1 MSTTVNAPAQDR
13 DEDLNSLDIKRS
25 QQMDLFTQFDLPS
38 GRKRDYSN
46 TVDIYDAIP
55 KYVWGKTREHEDL
68 KSASITR
75 HCTIRGERIT
85 VKLKP
90 ALIDKGDRTVLIYPG
105 QREELV
111 EDALRK
117 IAVNGQGIYVNDK
130 AGVSFTLYELMKEL
144 ERMGHTYS
152 LAEIKEALFVC
163 RGSIIECYSEDGESV
178 INSSLFGLLGLTTRK
193 DLQKDRKGAKCYVQF
208 NPLVNES
215 IMNLTFRQYN
225 YQVGMDIRSPLAR
238 FFYKRMCQYW
248 TQASEKHPY
257 TPTLIAFLDQSPR
270 GLTSKMGENLR
281 AMRGALDTL
290 KKHKVIER
298 YEEEKVLKGKQKVI
312 DARFTIYPHTDF
324 VKEVIKAN
332 QRNKVLKTRIIREG
346 LEFTDI
352 KGIKSK

>member
-1 MSTTVNAPAQDR
+1 MTKDNDTTGQTGDR
-13 DEDLNSLDIKRS
+13 DLYVEANIQQSE
-25 QQMDLFTQFDLPS
+25 QMDMFSVLDLPT
-38 GRKRDYSN
+38 KQQPDYSN

-68 KSASITR
+68 KAASIVR
-75 HCTIRGERIT
+75 HCTIRGRKLT

-90 ALIDKGDRTVLIYPG
+90 AIIEKGDKTVLIYAG

-117 IAVNGQGIYVNDK
+117 IAVNRQGVYVKDK

-152 LAEIKEALFVC
+152 LDEVKEALFVC
-163 RGSIIECYSEDGESV
+163 RGAIMECYSEDGESV

-193 DLQKDRKGAKCYVQF
+193 DLEKKGRAAKCYVQF

-225 YQVGMDIRSPLAR
+225 YQIGMDIRSPLAR
-238 FFYKRMCQYW
+238 FFYKRMAQYW
-248 TQASEKHPY
+248 TQASESHPY
-257 TPTLIAFLDQSPR
+257 QPNLVAFLEQSPR

-281 AMRGALDTL
+281 AMRSALDTL
-290 KKHKVIER
+290 KKHKVISR
-298 YEEEKVLKGKQKVI
+298 YDEEKVLKGKQKVI
-312 DARFTIYPHTDF
+312 DARYTIFPHPDF
-324 VKEVIKAN
+324 VKEVIRAN
-332 QRNKVLKTRIIREG
+332 QRKNALKTRALRNDI
-346 LEFTDI
+346 EFKDI
-352 KGIKSK
+352 HDKS

>member
-1 MSTTVNAPAQDR
+1 MTKS
-13 DEDLNSLDIKRS
+13 DEKTEQAGDKEVYVDANIEKSE
-25 QQMDLFTQFDLPS
+25 QMDMFAVLDLPT
-38 GRKRDYSN
+38 KQQPDYSN

-68 KSASITR
+68 KAASLVR
-75 HCTIRGERIT
+75 HCTIRGRKIA

-90 ALIDKGDRTVLIYPG
+90 ALIDKGDRTVLIYAG

-117 IAVNGQGIYVNDK
+117 IAVNGQGVYINDK

-152 LAEIKEALFVC
+152 LDEVKEALFVC
-163 RGSIIECYSEDGESV
+163 RGAIIECYSEDGESV

-193 DLQKDRKGAKCYVQF
+193 DLEKKGKAAKCYVQF

-225 YQVGMDIRSPLAR
+225 YQIGMDIRSPLAR
-238 FFYKRMCQYW
+238 FFYKRMAQYW
-248 TQASEKHPY
+248 TQASDSNPY
-257 TPTLIAFLDQSPR
+257 QPSLVAFLEQSPR

-281 AMRGALDTL
+281 AMRSALDTL
-290 KKHKVIER
+290 KKHQVISR
-298 YEEEKVLKGKQKVI
+298 YDEDKVLKGKQKVV
-312 DARFTIYPHTDF
+312 DARYTIYPHPNF
-324 VKEVIKAN
+324 VKEVIHAN
-332 QRNKVLKTRIIREG
+332 QRKNVLRTRALKNNID
-346 LEFTDI
+346 FKDVND
-352 KGIKSK
+352 KS